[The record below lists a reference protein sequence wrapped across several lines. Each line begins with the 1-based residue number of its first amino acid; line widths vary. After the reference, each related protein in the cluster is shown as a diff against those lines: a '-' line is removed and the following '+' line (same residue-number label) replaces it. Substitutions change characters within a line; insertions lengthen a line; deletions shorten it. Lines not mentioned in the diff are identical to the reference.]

1 VSGTLILDCEGLSR
15 IVDEDRWVMTQVK
28 GARVDRMLVVTS
40 AATLVESRDPRMK
53 QARFDWALSCLT
65 IEPVTEEVAREA
77 SRLLGKH
84 GMHGHQHAIDAMIAA
99 TALAAPAPRIMLT
112 SDPDD
117 MARLCGA
124 SVRVVPCSR

>member
-1 VSGTLILDCEGLSR
+1 
-15 IVDEDRWVMTQVK
+15 
-28 GARVDRMLVVTS
+28 MLVVTS
-40 AATLVESRDPRMK
+40 AATLVEARDPRTS
-53 QARFDWALSCLT
+53 QARFDWALSRLT
-65 IEPVTEEVAREA
+65 IEPVTEEVARAA

-84 GMHGHQHAIDAMIAA
+84 GMHGHQHAIDAMVAA
-99 TALAAPAPRIMLT
+99 TALAARAPKVILT

>member
-1 VSGTLILDCEGLSR
+1 VSGTLILDSEGLSR
-15 IVDEDRWVMTQVK
+15 VIDDERWVMTQVK
-28 GARVDRMLVVTS
+28 GARLNRMLVVTS
-40 AATLVESRDPRMK
+40 AATLVEARDPRTS
-53 QARFDWALSCLT
+53 QARFDWALSRLT
-65 IEPVTEEVAREA
+65 IEPVTEEVARAA

-84 GMHGHQHAIDAMIAA
+84 GMHGHQHAIDAMVAA
-99 TALAAPAPRIMLT
+99 TALAARAPKVILT

>member
-1 VSGTLILDCEGLSR
+1 MNGTLILDSEGLSR
-15 IVDEDRWVMTQVK
+15 IVHADRWVLNQLEM
-28 GARVDRMLVVTS
+28 AYAEDLRVVAS
-40 AATLVESRDPRMK
+40 AVTLVEARDVRTS
-53 QARFDWALSCLT
+53 QARFDWATSRVAV
-65 IEPVTEEVAREA
+65 EPVTKELAREA
-77 SRLLGKH
+77 SRLLGEH
-84 GMHGHQHAIDAMIAA
+84 GMHGHQHAIDAMVAA

>member
-1 VSGTLILDCEGLSR
+1 VSGTLILDSEGLSR
-15 IVDEDRWVMTQVK
+15 VIEDERWVMTQVK
-28 GARVDRMLVVTS
+28 SARLNRMLVVTS
-40 AATLVESRDPRMK
+40 AATLVEARDPRTS
-53 QARFDWALSCLT
+53 QARFDWALSRLT
-65 IEPVTEEVAREA
+65 IEPVTEEVARAA

-84 GMHGHQHAIDAMIAA
+84 GMHGHQHAIDAMVAA
-99 TALAAPAPRIMLT
+99 TALAARAPKVILT

>member
-1 VSGTLILDCEGLSR
+1 MSGTLILDSEGLSR
-15 IVDEDRWVMTQVK
+15 VIDDERWVMTQVK
-28 GARVDRMLVVTS
+28 SARLNRMLVVTS
-40 AATLVESRDPRMK
+40 AATLVEARDPRMK
-53 QARFDWALSCLT
+53 QARFDWALSRLT
-65 IEPVTEEVAREA
+65 IEPVSEEVAREA

-84 GMHGHQHAIDAMIAA
+84 RMHGHGHAIDAMVAA
-99 TALAAPAPRIMLT
+99 TALAASAPRIMLT